1 MSYGTSPQERK
12 KEILDI
18 AAELFIRK
26 GYDHTTTGDILER
39 AGIARGTLY
48 YHFHSKEEILD
59 ALVERIIAE
68 VEARVREVA
77 AVRQPAAQKL
87 AAFIQAM
94 KVDSA
99 IGREIS
105 DYMHKPQNAL
115 LHQKMN
121 ASFLAVLCPYAAD
134 IIREGV
140 AEGIFETDYPEEAA
154 ELMLVSGSA
163 LFDDSVEMTE
173 EEAMQ
178 KTVAFVYHMERMLG
192 VSRGTFDCYIRQMFG
207 TP

>member
-1 MSYGTSPQERK
+1 MSQGIEPQERK

-26 GYDHTTTGDILER
+26 GYEHTTTGDILER

-48 YHFHSKEEILD
+48 YHFRSKEDILD

-68 VEARVREVA
+68 VEVRVRRVA
-77 AVRQPAAQKL
+77 AVRQPAVPKL

-99 IGREIS
+99 IGKEIS

-115 LHQKMN
+115 FHQKMN
-121 ASFLAVLCPYAAD
+121 ERFLAVLCPYAAE
-134 IIREGV
+134 IIRDGVTEGC
-140 AEGIFETDYPEEAA
+140 FSTDYPEEAA

-163 LFDDSVEMTE
+163 IFDDSVEMDAQ
-173 EEAMQ
+173 EAKQ
-178 KTVAFVYHMERMLG
+178 KTIAFVYHMERMMG
-192 VSRGTFDCYIRQMFG
+192 VKRGSFDCYLAAMFG
-207 TP
+207 AP